1 MKPRWLA
8 VIVVL
13 VMVSA
18 ASGQKASDLYLDV
31 KYDKA
36 AEKTIHGTVVEVQQ
50 FDCPVSAAFGHHVVL
65 KTLTGEVV
73 AHTAPVKV
81 MERYGLELKPG
92 DDVEAVGALVKDA
105 AGRPTLVV
113 RDLTRNNENYRFR
126 DKNGKPYW

>member
-18 ASGQKASDLYLDV
+18 ASGQKAADLYRDV

-36 AEKTIHGTVVEVQQ
+36 AEKTVRGTVVSVQQ
-50 FDCPVSAAFGHHVVL
+50 FDCPVSAAYGHHMVL
-65 KTLTGEVV
+65 KTLSGEVV
-73 AHTAPVKV
+73 AHTAPVKF
-81 MERYGLELKPG
+81 MQKYGLELKEG
-92 DDVEAVGALVKDA
+92 DDLEAVGALVKDA

-113 RDLTRNNENYRFR
+113 RDLTKNNETYRFR
-126 DKNGKPYW
+126 DKDGKPYW